1 MAEAG
6 FLEPRKM
13 RPGAAAIVVLMHGAA
28 LTALLMAKG
37 FVPSPNDIF
46 IETKVIDI
54 DEPDPPPPPP
64 PPRTERTRE
73 QATNI
78 TTVPRP
84 TPVPSPFQL
93 PPAPPAPPPDP
104 GAVSSHRDV
113 AGIVEQPPAPL
124 PPAPPP
130 PAPPVRRDAVMIS
143 GDLQPP
149 YPTSEQR
156 AEREG
161 TVVIR
166 VTVGPDG
173 RVKATEKVR
182 ATSDAFYE
190 ATERHARA
198 RWRFRPATVD
208 GQPTEARKTLTVHFR
223 LDES

>member
-13 RPGAAAIVVLMHGAA
+13 RPGTAAIVVLMHGAA

-37 FVPSPNDIF
+37 YVPSPHDIF
-46 IETKVIDI
+46 TPINVIDI
-54 DEPDPPPPPP
+54 TEPDPPPPTPP
-64 PPRTERTRE
+64 PPRQPQQQVTH
-73 QATNI
+73 I
-78 TTVPRP
+78 TTVPQP
-84 TPVPSPFQL
+84 TPMPSPYRL
-93 PPAPPAPPPDP
+93 PPTPPSPPPDL
-104 GAVSSHRDV
+104 GSLSSNRDV
-113 AGIVEQPPAPL
+113 AGIVDQ

-130 PAPPVRRDAVMIS
+130 PAPPPPAPAIRRDAVMIS

-149 YPTSEQR
+149 YPASEQR

-173 RVKATEKVR
+173 RVKATQKVR

-190 ATERHARA
+190 TTERHARA

-208 GQPTEARKTLTVHFR
+208 GQPVEATKTLTVQFR
-223 LDES
+223 LDDG

>member
-1 MAEAG
+1 MAQAG
-6 FLEPRKM
+6 FLEPRKVL
-13 RPGAAAIVVLMHGAA
+13 PGAAAIVVLMHGAA
-28 LTALLMAKG
+28 LTAVLMAKG
-37 FVPSPNDIF
+37 YVPAPDVF
-46 IETKVIDI
+46 TTTRVIDI
-54 DEPDPPPPPP
+54 IEPEQPPPPPP
-64 PPRTERTRE
+64 PPTDRPLE
-73 QATNI
+73 QVTNL

-93 PPAPPAPPPDP
+93 PPAPPAPPPDL
-104 GAVSSHRDV
+104 GALSSNQN
-113 AGIVEQPPAPL
+113 IVGVVDQ

-130 PAPPVRRDAVMIS
+130 PAPPPPPPAVRRDAVLIS

-149 YPTSEQR
+149 YPASEQR

-173 RVKATEKVR
+173 RVKSTSKVR
-182 ATSDAFYE
+182 ATSDAFFE

-208 GQPTEARKTLTVHFR
+208 GQPVETTKTLTVHFR

>member
-37 FVPSPNDIF
+37 YMPAPDELFT
-46 IETKVIDI
+46 TKVIDI
-54 DEPDPPPPPP
+54 TEPDRPPPPPP
-64 PPRTERTRE
+64 PPTTQPRE
-73 QATNI
+73 QVTNI

-84 TPVPSPFQL
+84 TPVPSTFQL
-93 PPAPPAPPPDP
+93 PPAPPSPPPDL
-104 GAVSSHRDV
+104 GSLSSSRDV
-113 AGIVEQPPAPL
+113 AGVVEQ

-130 PAPPVRRDAVMIS
+130 PAPPPPPPAVRRDAVMIS

-156 AEREG
+156 AQREG

-173 RVKATEKVR
+173 RVKSTQKVR

-190 ATERHARA
+190 STERHARD

-208 GQPTEARKTLTVHFR
+208 GQPVEAAKTLTVHFR